1 MNPTPIGINHESF
14 LLNKIW
20 AHSDSAQVSEFFQSS
35 KAAYR
40 ACHSPNSHPSRSM
53 WTIPTRTPRTHRHVD
68 QTKLCL
74 LLPISHVTERMTSR
88 YREKQ
93 LQNDGIKRYQR
104 YHMNPMQWSLIV
116 GPAVFRRPEG
126 TTKHHTTKRVI
137 RKSCMIQEPTILR
150 LGPGPAIILNFC
162 LDSVKNIRIVESND
176 AEVC

>member
-1 MNPTPIGINHESF
+1 MPFSQFSSQPFHVD
-14 LLNKIW
+14 
-20 AHSDSAQVSEFFQSS
+20 HSHQDSAHASTC
-35 KAAYR
+35 R
-40 ACHSPNSHPSRSM
+40 PN
-53 WTIPTRTPRTHRHVD
+53 
-68 QTKLCL
+68 KLIL

-93 LQNDGIKRYQR
+93 LQNDGIKRYHK

-116 GPAVFRRPEG
+116 RPAVFRRPEG

-162 LDSVKNIRIVESND
+162 LDSVKNLRIVESND
-176 AEVC
+176 VDVC